1 MKKIF
6 TLLTVILIS
15 LMVLQGQDAP
25 PQAFSFKATIVSKTG
40 AIVASKTVA
49 IRLSVIKNNTNGIS
63 VFSETFLPKTNE
75 YGQVDILIGN
85 GTRVSGNFST
95 IEWSND
101 KYFLKTEVDVKGGR
115 DYILMS
121 ITQLLSV
128 PYAMYAKTAGGITG
142 GITETDPV
150 FVSSPA
156 NHISTSNLNNWN
168 TAFGWGS
175 HAGLYRPVGYVPA
188 WSEITSNPFSF
199 SSVQNNQ
206 ILKFNSTSGKWENW
220 TPDFSSGTAETDPVW
235 SAASSNYYTKTNLQT
250 IGESQIHFGNI
261 INRPTTLSGYGIT
274 DAFNGSWSNL
284 TGKPTTLTGYGIT
297 DAMSSAHPANSITS
311 TNISNWSTAYSW
323 GNHTGLYRPLDY
335 VTAWSEIISNPFSF
349 SSVQNNQILKYN
361 SLTGKWENWTPNFS
375 SGTTET
381 DPVFAAWNKSLGIS
395 ITSSQVSDFQEKVTN
410 NAAVMANNAKNSYP
424 DEDAVKLAGI
434 APGAD
439 VNVNADWNASS
450 GDAQILNK
458 PAILAGT
465 QAGQMQ
471 YWNGT
476 AWITV
481 ASGLNGQ
488 ILKYKNGVPTW
499 SDGNIEDLVIGDS
512 YQGGIIAYILQSGD
526 PGYIAGE
533 THGLIAAPTD
543 QSAGIVWWNGSYTIT
558 GATATALGTGNA
570 NTNTIITNQGAG
582 SYAAQ
587 LCADL
592 VLGGYS
598 DWYLPSKDEL
608 NKLYLNK
615 TPIGGFANFYYWS
628 STEVHSMYACNQYF
642 GNGLLVYYDKD
653 NLGNVRA
660 IRAF

>member
-1 MKKIF
+1 
-6 TLLTVILIS
+6 L
-15 LMVLQGQDAP
+15 A
-25 PQAFSFKATIVSKTG
+25 
-40 AIVASKTVA
+40 
-49 IRLSVIKNNTNGIS
+49 NT
-63 VFSETFLPKTNE
+63 
-75 YGQVDILIGN
+75 
-85 GTRVSGNFST
+85 
-95 IEWSND
+95 
-101 KYFLKTEVDVKGGR
+101 
-115 DYILMS
+115 
-121 ITQLLSV
+121 
-128 PYAMYAKTAGGITG
+128 
-142 GITETDPV
+142 
-150 FVSSPA
+150 
-156 NHISTSNLNNWN
+156 
-168 TAFGWGS
+168 
-175 HAGLYRPVGYVPA
+175 
-188 WSEITSNPFSF
+188 
-199 SSVQNNQ
+199 
-206 ILKFNSTSGKWENW
+206 
-220 TPDFSSGTAETDPVW
+220 
-235 SAASSNYYTKTNLQT
+235 
-250 IGESQIHFGNI
+250 
-261 INRPTTLSGYGIT
+261 
-274 DAFNGSWSNL
+274 
-284 TGKPTTLTGYGIT
+284 
-297 DAMSSAHPANSITS
+297 
-311 TNISNWSTAYSW
+311 
-323 GNHTGLYRPLDY
+323 
-335 VTAWSEIISNPFSF
+335 
-349 SSVQNNQILKYN
+349 
-361 SLTGKWENWTPNFS
+361 
-375 SGTTET
+375 
-381 DPVFAAWNKSLGIS
+381 
-395 ITSSQVSDFQEKVTN
+395 
-410 NAAVMANNAKNSYP
+410 AKNSYP
-424 DEDAVKLAGI
+424 AADAAKLAGI

-653 NLGNVRA
+653 NPGNVRA

>member
-1 MKKIF
+1 MAR
-6 TLLTVILIS
+6 
-15 LMVLQGQDAP
+15 MQ
-25 PQAFSFKATIVSKTG
+25 ATIVTKTG
-40 AIVASKTVA
+40 SIVASKTVA
-49 IRLSVIKNNTNGIS
+49 IRLSILKNNTNGIS
-63 VFSETFLPKTNE
+63 VFTETFLPVTNV

-101 KYFLKTEVDVKGGR
+101 KYFLKIEVDIKGGR
-115 DYILMS
+115 DYTLMS
-121 ITQLLSV
+121 VTQLLSV
-128 PYAMYAKTAGGITG
+128 PYAMYAKTAGGLSG
-142 GITETDPV
+142 GINEIDPV

-156 NHISTSNLNNWN
+156 NHISTSNMNNWN
-168 TAFGWGS
+168 TAYGWGN
-175 HAGLYRPVGYVPA
+175 HAGLYRPIGYVPA
-188 WSEITSNPFSF
+188 WNEITLNPFSF
-199 SSVQNNQ
+199 SLVQNNQ
-206 ILKFNSTSGKWENW
+206 ILKYNSASGKWENW
-220 TPDFSSGTAETDPVW
+220 TPNFSSSTAETDPVW
-235 SAASSNYYTKTNLQT
+235 SAASSSYYTKTSMQT
-250 IGESQIHFGNI
+250 IGEAQLHFGNI
-261 INRPTTLSGYGIT
+261 TNKPTTLSGYGIT

-311 TNISNWSTAYSW
+311 TDISNWSTAYSW
-323 GNHTGLYRPLDY
+323 GNHAGLYRPLDY
-335 VTAWSEIISNPFSF
+335 VPAWSEITSNPFSF
-349 SSVQNNQILKYN
+349 SSVQDNQILKYN

-395 ITSSQVSDFQEKVTN
+395 ITSSQVSDFQENVTN
-410 NAAVMANNAKNSYP
+410 NAAVMANSAKNSYP
-424 DEDAVKLAGI
+424 DEDAAKLAGI
-434 APGAD
+434 APGAE
-439 VNVNADWNASS
+439 VNVNADWNATE

-499 SDGNIEDLVIGDS
+499 SDGNIEDLVIGDA

-533 THGLIAAPTD
+533 THGLIAAPSD
-543 QSAGIVWWNGSYTIT
+543 QSTGIRWYNGSYTTT

-570 NTNTIITNQGAG
+570 NTNTIVTNQGAG

-592 VLGGYS
+592 VLNGYS
-598 DWYLPSKDEL
+598 DWYLRQKM
-608 NKLYLNK
+608 N
-615 TPIGGFANFYYWS
+615 
-628 STEVHSMYACNQYF
+628 
-642 GNGLLVYYDKD
+642 
-653 NLGNVRA
+653 
-660 IRAF
+660 